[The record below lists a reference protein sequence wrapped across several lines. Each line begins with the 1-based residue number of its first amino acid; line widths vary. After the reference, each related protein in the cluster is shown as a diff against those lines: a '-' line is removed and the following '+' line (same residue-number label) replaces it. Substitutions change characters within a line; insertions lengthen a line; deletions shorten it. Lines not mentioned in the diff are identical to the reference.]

1 MQETYT
7 KKVEK
12 NVEGKEEESFEN
24 HVKHNEGKEMG
35 LNAKV
40 FVEKNNEEDYHR
52 YHSVELEPC
61 CH

>member
-1 MQETYT
+1 MQGTYP

-40 FVEKNNEEDYHR
+40 FV
-52 YHSVELEPC
+52 
-61 CH
+61 